1 MKSFHRLVLIILAA
15 AALSLTFGAVSAQ
28 DQPVTLNLWM
38 FLDNSG
44 FLPNVVEAFQAQYPN
59 ITVQI
64 TDVPE
69 GEYITKVDTAILAGE
84 PPDIGFPYVQRW
96 IRAGYL
102 LPIDDTMAA
111 NNVNL
116 DDFNVGAVSRNCM
129 ADGHVYCLGSFTGG
143 TLLFYNKDLFDAA
156 GVAYPSATEPMT
168 VDEYAA
174 LALQLSV
181 PSDNIE
187 ERIWGGDVPG
197 PWWFDLRNYFSE
209 DGRTALGYVD
219 DEATVHLFQ
228 VIADMTASGS
238 ALTTA
243 DTSLVSQED
252 LLASG
257 QLAMAVTDTVV
268 AQPLLENAGIRW
280 GAAVPPVEK
289 DGDLPW
295 AYTGSDELAAFSGS
309 DHPEEAKLFVIF
321 YGTEGNRI
329 RFETSGDL
337 PLNMRMAEDLNW
349 AGESEGRQ
357 EMLAALQTSRPSLF
371 VPDWF
376 TVIDPLS
383 EAINLMVEDG
393 LSAQEAIGEMAP
405 VVQDSLD
412 EAWASWDQIQ

>member
-1 MKSFHRLVLIILAA
+1 MRFFCRLFLIILVTAT
-15 AALSLTFGAVSAQ
+15 LSIGVSAVSAQ

-44 FLPNVVEAFQAQYPN
+44 FLPKVVEAFQAQYPN

-102 LPIDDTMAA
+102 LPIEDAMAA
-111 NNVNL
+111 NNVSL
-116 DDFNVGAVSRNCM
+116 EDFNVGAVSRNCM

-143 TLLFYNKDLFDAA
+143 TALFYNKDLFDAA
-156 GVAYPSATEPMT
+156 GVPYPSATEPMT
-168 VDEYAA
+168 VDEYAE

-187 ERIWGGDVPG
+187 ERIWGGNTPG

-228 VIADMTASGS
+228 VIADMIASGS
-238 ALTTA
+238 VLTTA
-243 DTSLVSQED
+243 DTSLVPQED

-280 GAAVPPVEK
+280 GVAVPPVEK
-289 DGDLPW
+289 AGDLPW
-295 AYTGSDELAAFSGS
+295 VYTGSDELAAFSGS
-309 DHPEEAKLFVIF
+309 DHPEEAKLFIIF

-337 PLNMRMAEDLNW
+337 PLNMRLAEELDW
-349 AGESEGRQ
+349 AGANEGRQ
-357 EMLAALQTSRPSLF
+357 EMLAVVQLSRPSLF

-383 EAINLMVEDG
+383 EAINLMIEDG
-393 LSAQEAIGEMAP
+393 LSAQEALDEMAP
-405 VVQDSLD
+405 IVQETLD
-412 EAWASWDQIQ
+412 EAWATWEQIQ